1 MEIKGKIYKI
11 GDEEQVSATF
21 KKRLLVVETDEKYS
35 QKIPID
41 FVQDKID
48 LIDPYKVG
56 ENVTVS
62 INLRGNEYNGK
73 FYVNLQGWKIARDA
87 QQAPPAPAPQAPT
100 NNEEQEDVPF

>member
-87 QQAPPAPAPQAPT
+87 KQAPPPPAPT
-100 NNEEQEDVPF
+100 NEPETNEPPF